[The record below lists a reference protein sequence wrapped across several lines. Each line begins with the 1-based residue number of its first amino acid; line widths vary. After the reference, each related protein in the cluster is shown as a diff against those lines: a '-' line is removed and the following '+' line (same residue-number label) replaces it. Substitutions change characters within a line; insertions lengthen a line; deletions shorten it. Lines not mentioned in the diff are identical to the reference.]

1 MKARHVSPWATICLS
16 SSRGR
21 GKKEEERTKGKYDEE
36 EESEAKIREL
46 KMDEEKVGE
55 REEEK
60 KNITDGVKK
69 SRAHKKRKMKK
80 TEEGREKVR

>member
-1 MKARHVSPWATICLS
+1 
-16 SSRGR
+16 
-21 GKKEEERTKGKYDEE
+21 
-36 EESEAKIREL
+36 
-46 KMDEEKVGE
+46 MDEEKVGE